1 MSPSPVLL
9 ISSYH
14 HIWYSK
20 YLFLW
25 RQVACFNIEK
35 IEILKTTKD
44 KNEDETVESFSS
56 FIFIWSVVII
66 MKTCSES
73 CVKYTVFTFNLLFA
87 AAGLL
92 IICLGVFLNV
102 KSQDFITF
110 LDNTFIN
117 IPILFIVL
125 GAVIFI
131 IAFFACCGACSER
144 SWMLYFFSV
153 LMIVVLLTQFG
164 SSIAAFVMKSQL
176 SDTMLGNMYSSITVY
191 NESTGAKESWDFLQQ
206 HLHCCG
212 VNNSTDWWNEGNV
225 INLNKR
231 KKSIWITMVPI
242 ICIYYWKL
250 YFWGLDTP
258 SSCCSDQQSP
268 CSDDSEDLYSD
279 GCYQVMKEVF
289 INNFGL
295 VAGAFKEFYKF
306 DLKNICFQLG
316 FLVLVYLK
324 CWE

>member
-1 MSPSPVLL
+1 
-9 ISSYH
+9 
-14 HIWYSK
+14 
-20 YLFLW
+20 
-25 RQVACFNIEK
+25 
-35 IEILKTTKD
+35 
-44 KNEDETVESFSS
+44 
-56 FIFIWSVVII
+56 
-66 MKTCSES
+66 MKTFSES
-73 CVKYTVFTFNLLFA
+73 CVKYTVFIFNLLFA

-92 IICLGVFLNV
+92 IISLGVFLNV

-110 LDNTFIN
+110 LDNTLVN

-176 SDTMLGNMYSSITVY
+176 SDTMLGNMYNSITVY
-191 NESTGAKESWDFLQQ
+191 NESTGAKERWDFLQQ

-231 KKSIWITMVPI
+231 KTQSELQWSPLYVFITESYI
-242 ICIYYWKL
+242 
-250 YFWGLDTP
+250 F
-258 SSCCSDQQSP
+258 
-268 CSDDSEDLYSD
+268 EDLTLHPL
-279 GCYQVMKEVF
+279 VAL
-289 INNFGL
+289 INNL
-295 VAGAFKEFYKF
+295 H
-306 DLKNICFQLG
+306 
-316 FLVLVYLK
+316 VLMIVRTCILMDVTK
-324 CWE
+324 L